1 MRATKIFPAD
11 GSHRGVQWHNDTM
24 AAHPGLRPV
33 DSETLAVAEDE
44 FAAAAEMANV
54 EVRELHTAA
63 EAAEASLLLDEVWN
77 VDQTGTNVLEPGLI
91 VAFAHAGNYVSAAYS
106 RDDPAEMIGV
116 TIGFFGQPLGTV
128 MHSHIAGVR
137 HEHIG
142 HGAGSAMKLHQ
153 RLWCLRLGITEMT
166 WTFDPL
172 IARNAYFNF
181 QRLGVSMVE
190 YLEDFYGQMR
200 DGVNAGQASD
210 RMMVSWPLD
219 RPARV
224 PAVSADAAFA
234 CLRADE
240 SGAPLVSEVPREAAV
255 VSLDFPSD
263 IENLRRHDPELATR
277 WRLAL
282 RESLTALVADG
293 WVLDTCLKGGT
304 YLLHHP

>member
-1 MRATKIFPAD
+1 METRA
-11 GSHRGVQWHNDTM
+11 
-24 AAHPGLRPV
+24 GLRTV
-33 DSETLAVAEDE
+33 DSEIIALAEDE
-44 FAAAAEMANV
+44 FEAAAEGAGII
-54 EVRELHTAA
+54 VREIHTAA

-77 VDQTGTNVLEPGLI
+77 VDKTGTNVFEPGLI
-91 VAFAHAGNYVSAAYS
+91 VAFAHAGNYVSAAFS
-106 RDDPAEMIGV
+106 ADDPDEMIGV
-116 TIGFFGQPLGTV
+116 TVGFFGQPLGTV

-137 HEHIG
+137 HGHVG

-153 RLWCLRLGITEMT
+153 RLWCLELGITEMT

-200 DGVNAGQASD
+200 DGLNEGQASD

-224 PAVSADAAFA
+224 PAVPADSAFA
-234 CLRADE
+234 CLRADA
-240 SGAPLVSEVPREAAV
+240 SGEPLISEVPREAAV

-263 IENLRRHDPELATR
+263 IENLRRHDAELAAR
-277 WRLAL
+277 WRVAL
-282 RESLTALVADG
+282 RDSLTALIADG
-293 WVLDTCLKGGT
+293 WVVDTCLKGGT

>member
-1 MRATKIFPAD
+1 MAGI
-11 GSHRGVQWHNDTM
+11 GWHNVTM
-24 AAHPGLRPV
+24 SANPELRTV
-33 DSETLAVAEDE
+33 DSEILALAEDE
-44 FAAAAEMANV
+44 YAAAAETARID
-54 EVRELHTAA
+54 VREIHTAD
-63 EAAEASLLLDEVWN
+63 EAARASMLLDEVWN
-77 VDQTGTNVLEPGLI
+77 VDETGTNVFEPSLI
-91 VAFAHAGNYVSAAYS
+91 IAFAHAGNYVSAAYS
-106 RDDPAEMIGV
+106 VDEPDEMIGV

-137 HEHIG
+137 HQIIG
-142 HGAGSAMKLHQ
+142 RGAGSAMKLHQ
-153 RLWCLRLGITEMT
+153 RLWCLNLGITEMT

-181 QRLGVSMVE
+181 QRLGVGMVE

-200 DGVNAGQASD
+200 DGVNSGQASD

-219 RPARV
+219 RPAWASVVDPR
-224 PAVSADAAFA
+224 SAFP

-240 SGAPLVSEVPREAAV
+240 DGEPLLCEVPKETEF

-263 IENLRRHDPELATR
+263 IEDLRGQDADLASR

-282 RESLTALVADG
+282 RTALTGLVGDG
-293 WVLDTCLKGGT
+293 WVVDTCLKGGT

>member
-1 MRATKIFPAD
+1 METRA
-11 GSHRGVQWHNDTM
+11 
-24 AAHPGLRPV
+24 GLRTV
-33 DSETLAVAEDE
+33 DSEIIALAEDE
-44 FAAAAEMANV
+44 FEAAAEGAGII
-54 EVRELHTAA
+54 VREIHTAA

-77 VDQTGTNVLEPGLI
+77 VDKTGTNVFEPGLI
-91 VAFAHAGNYVSAAYS
+91 VAFAHAGNYVSAAFS
-106 RDDPAEMIGV
+106 ADDPEEMIGV
-116 TIGFFGQPLGTV
+116 TVGFFGQPLGTV

-137 HEHIG
+137 HGHVG

-153 RLWCLRLGITEMT
+153 RLWCLELGITEMT

-200 DGVNAGQASD
+200 DGLNEGQASD

-224 PAVSADAAFA
+224 PAVPADSAFA
-234 CLRADE
+234 CLRADA
-240 SGAPLVSEVPREAAV
+240 SGEPLISEVPREAAV

-263 IENLRRHDPELATR
+263 IENLRRHDAKLAAR
-277 WRLAL
+277 WRVAL
-282 RESLTALVADG
+282 RDSLTALIADG
-293 WVLDTCLKGGT
+293 WVVDTCLKGGT